1 MSGLE
6 PVQREDSAGNVRYN
20 GAMLIVGVPKEI
32 KDHEFRVGLTPDGA
46 AALCQAGQT
55 VWVEP
60 SAGEGSGFSDDEY
73 RKAGAHLA
81 SSKAQVFREA
91 ELIVKVKEPLLSE
104 VALFRQGQTLF
115 TYLHLAALPELTKAL
130 VEAKITAIARETVE
144 APDGSLP
151 LLTPMS
157 EIAGRM
163 SVQVGA
169 HYLERTRGGRGVLL
183 SGVPGVAPGRVVV
196 LGSGVVGSAATR
208 IAVGLGAQVTV
219 IGADLGQLRRL
230 DDLYQ
235 GRIVTLAAS
244 QASIAREVERADLV
258 IGAVLVRGAKTPTL
272 VSRAVVGRMQ
282 KGAVIV
288 DVSVDQAGCVET
300 MRPTTH
306 SDPVFEVD
314 GVLHYGVTNMPGIV
328 PHTSTL
334 ALTNATLP
342 FIVRLASAGVERAIR
357 YDTGLA
363 RGVNVK
369 DGRITCQGVADAHGL
384 RFDPLN

>member
-1 MSGLE
+1 M
-6 PVQREDSAGNVRYN
+6 
-20 GAMLIVGVPKEI
+20 IVGVPKEV
-32 KDHEFRVGLTPDGA
+32 KDHEFRVGMTPDA
-46 AALCQAGQT
+46 TAALIAAGHT

-60 SAGEGSGFSDDEY
+60 SAGVDSGFSDEAY
-73 RKAGAHLA
+73 RKAGARLA
-81 SSKAQVFREA
+81 SSKDQLFREA

-104 VALFRQGQTLF
+104 VPLFHPGQTLF

-130 VEAKITAIARETVE
+130 MAAKITAIARETIE
-144 APDGSLP
+144 GPDGSLP

-163 SVQVGA
+163 SVQIGA
-169 HYLERTRGGRGVLL
+169 QYLERIHGGRGVLL
-183 SGVPGVAPGRVVV
+183 SGVPGVAPGRVVI
-196 LGSGVVGSAATR
+196 LGSGVVGGAAAR
-208 IAVGLGAQVTV
+208 IAVGLGARVTV
-219 IGADLGQLRRL
+219 FGTDLAQLRRL

-235 GRIVTLAAS
+235 GRIVTLAAN
-244 QASIAREVERADLV
+244 QAAIEREVEQADLI
-258 IGAVLVRGAKTPTL
+258 IGAVLMRGAKAPVL
-272 VSRAVVGRMQ
+272 VSRQVVSRMQ
-282 KGAVIV
+282 RGSVIV
-288 DVSVDQAGCVET
+288 DVSVDQGGCVET
-300 MRPTTH
+300 TRPTTH

-314 GVLHYGVTNMPGIV
+314 GVIHYGVTNMPGIV

-357 YDTGLA
+357 SDAGLI

-384 RFDPLN
+384 RYDPLS

>member
-1 MSGLE
+1 G
-6 PVQREDSAGNVRYN
+6 
-20 GAMLIVGVPKEI
+20 
-32 KDHEFRVGLTPDGA
+32 H
-46 AALCQAGQT
+46 T

-169 HYLERTRGGRGVLL
+169 HYLERTCGGRGVLL

-208 IAVGLGAQVTV
+208 IAVGLGAQVT
-219 IGADLGQLRRL
+219 
-230 DDLYQ
+230 
-235 GRIVTLAAS
+235 
-244 QASIAREVERADLV
+244 
-258 IGAVLVRGAKTPTL
+258 
-272 VSRAVVGRMQ
+272 
-282 KGAVIV
+282 
-288 DVSVDQAGCVET
+288 
-300 MRPTTH
+300 
-306 SDPVFEVD
+306 
-314 GVLHYGVTNMPGIV
+314 
-328 PHTSTL
+328 
-334 ALTNATLP
+334 
-342 FIVRLASAGVERAIR
+342 
-357 YDTGLA
+357 
-363 RGVNVK
+363 
-369 DGRITCQGVADAHGL
+369 
-384 RFDPLN
+384 